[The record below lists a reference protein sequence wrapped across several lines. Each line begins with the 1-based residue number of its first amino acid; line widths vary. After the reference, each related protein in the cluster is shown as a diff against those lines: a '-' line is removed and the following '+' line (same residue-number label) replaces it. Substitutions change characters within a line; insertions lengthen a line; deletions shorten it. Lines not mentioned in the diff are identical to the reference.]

1 MKIFQVHNRYRFYGG
16 EDAVVDEEARLL
28 KSYGNEV
35 IQIIRDNNKE
45 LILFKDKLK
54 TLANISYSKKVFEIM
69 EANILKYGK
78 PDVVHVH
85 NIFPLW
91 TYSIFDYFDIKNI
104 PIIMSLHNYRL
115 IWDQLGLFKK
125 DRDKYGYFQ
134 DSFIKSFLISKLIN
148 KKKNL
153 LNKVSKFITLTEFTK
168 KEFSLNG
175 LPINKLI
182 IKPNFLNSID
192 SKIIPIIKKNRAI
205 YASRIS
211 KEKGILTLI
220 NAFRNINIELD
231 VLGDG
236 TMLNK
241 IKKKN
246 LNNRIKFYG
255 SLERNETSKFINKS
269 KFIVVPS
276 ECYEGFPMT
285 ILEAFREGTLVL
297 ASNVGSI
304 KSIIK
309 DRFNGILFEPGNT
322 SDLIDKVK
330 WILNN
335 QKECDQMILNAN
347 KEFNNLYS
355 SEVNYKQLIDIYKE
369 AIKDNKKNL
378 LAERK

>member
-35 IQIIRDNNKE
+35 IQIIKDNNKE
-45 LILFKDKLK
+45 LILFKDKLT
-54 TLANISYSKKVFEIM
+54 TLINISYSKKVFEDM
-69 EANILKYGK
+69 EANIIKYGK

-115 IWDQLGLFKK
+115 IWEQLGLFKK

-220 NAFRNINIELD
+220 NAFRDINIELD

-236 TMLNK
+236 AMLNT

-269 KFIVVPS
+269 KFIVIPS

-297 ASNVGSI
+297 ASNIGSI

-309 DRFNGILFEPGNT
+309 DKFNGILFEPGNT

-335 QKECDQMILNAN
+335 PKECDQIVLNAYNEFKN
-347 KEFNNLYS
+347 KYS
-355 SEVNYKQLIDIYKE
+355 SEVNYRQLLDIYNE
-369 AIKDNKKNL
+369 ALLEKKN
-378 LAERK
+378 